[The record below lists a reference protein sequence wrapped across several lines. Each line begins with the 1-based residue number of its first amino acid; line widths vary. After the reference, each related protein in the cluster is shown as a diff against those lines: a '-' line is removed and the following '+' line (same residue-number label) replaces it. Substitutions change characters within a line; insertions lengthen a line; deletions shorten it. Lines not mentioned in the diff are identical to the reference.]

1 MNKISF
7 CLALALFAL
16 PAPDFARAADQGI
29 VATVNDHP
37 ITTLDIQQ
45 RLALLKILGERSP
58 TGEPRKFALRMM
70 IDEIVKIAEAKK
82 YKMDPTDKEISSQV
96 DRMAKSLKTDSAGMD
111 ALLKKNGIE
120 PSSLKQ
126 FIAAQISFSRILS
139 SKYQVKFTVEPGDVD
154 KKYAEIKNGLEKQLS
169 TIMND
174 PRMKPVQIYSI
185 IEIDLPVETPDDPM
199 LLQARA
205 VEANQYIK
213 KFKGCGS
220 ARAAASGIFNV
231 KIGKKIDALASKIPA
246 PMKQALDRVGPGG
259 AMGPARGPKG
269 IQVIG
274 FCGKN
279 VITPPKPKYQLP
291 TRQQVEAAVSNE
303 KYAAI
308 EAKYMVEMRKH
319 AYVEY
324 KDQTYAQQ

>member
-1 MNKISF
+1 MKKTSYF
-7 CLALALFAL
+7 LALALFLL
-16 PAPDFARAADQGI
+16 PISHGAMAAGQGI
-29 VATVNDHP
+29 VATVNDKP
-37 ITTLDIQQ
+37 ITTLDIDQ
-45 RLALLKILGERSP
+45 RLTLLKILGERQ
-58 TGEPRKFALRMM
+58 TGANPRKFALRMM
-70 IDEIVKIAEAKK
+70 IDEVIKIAEAKK
-82 YKMDPTDKEISSQV
+82 YKMEPSDKEISSQV
-96 DRMAKSLKTDSAGMD
+96 ERMAKSLKTDASGMD

-139 SKYQVKFTVEPGDVD
+139 AKYQVKFTVEPADVD
-154 KKYAEIKNGLEKQLS
+154 KKMAEIKSGMDKQLT

-185 IEIDLPVETPDDPM
+185 LEIDLPVENPNDPM

-205 VEANQYIK
+205 VEASQYISQ
-213 KFKGCGS
+213 FKGCGS

-231 KIGKKIDALASKIPA
+231 RVGKKIDAVAAKIPG
-246 PMKQALDRVGPGG
+246 PMKQALDRVGPGK

-274 FCGKN
+274 FCGKST
-279 VITPPKPKYQLP
+279 VTPPKPKYQLP
-291 TRQQVEAAVSNE
+291 TRQQVEAAVSND

-308 EAKYMVEMRKH
+308 ESKYMVEMRKN